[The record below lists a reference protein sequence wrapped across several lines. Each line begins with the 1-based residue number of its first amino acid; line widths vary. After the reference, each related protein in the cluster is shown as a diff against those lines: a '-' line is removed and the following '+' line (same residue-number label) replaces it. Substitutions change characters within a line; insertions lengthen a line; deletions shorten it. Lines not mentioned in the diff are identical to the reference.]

1 MLIVPA
7 RGQMFG
13 TEIDNITAAFSDEGI
28 LVPNGASVTH
38 ISLEDCGAEEDEAT
52 VTLLTSTRPSWQ
64 PP

>member
-1 MLIVPA
+1 
-7 RGQMFG
+7 MFG